1 MEFAGVAESGV
12 APRGTA
18 WLRTTNWPA
27 KPYSSAPRAFSRSVL
42 EPRRSSQSTPC
53 EISMIRIPARSSM
66 PCNVKGL
73 HTHSG
78 HAYSV
83 WLLSCSLEPSRCRHV
98 PEGLDVLAATCSAL
112 NFAVLALALLYKRC
126 QHRARS
132 RTSAERRE
140 VAQLERVSTA
150 GTREPGQSTG
160 SSEFALLERSSFSR
174 DGTRERVLAAGAEE
188 AGYGQA
194 KGCVVKLAQFP
205 RPSCR

>member
-1 MEFAGVAESGV
+1 MRRAASLRAAQLGCAQLTGPPSPTPRLPGRPRFLNHGVLPSL
-12 APRGTA
+12 P
-18 WLRTTNWPA
+18 L
-27 KPYSSAPRAFSRSVL
+27 
-42 EPRRSSQSTPC
+42 
-53 EISMIRIPARSSM
+53 RIPARSSM
-66 PCNVKGL
+66 PCNLKGL
-73 HTHSG
+73 HTHLG

-83 WLLSCSLEPSRCRHV
+83 WLLSCSLETSRCRHV